1 MMSQSDLAQIRNEFI
16 KFLPQLL
23 REEPDVRTTIEG
35 IIAQQFPRKDEFVEL
50 LKEVKSQRKDM
61 ERHFVQV
68 DKRINLLEQK
78 IEPIGNL
85 DQRLNL
91 LVQAFEKLA
100 QRLEQVEG
108 RIDLLHEEM
117 NKRFEQI
124 ERRFEQVDQ
133 RIDLLHEEMN
143 KRFEQ
148 IERRF
153 EQVDQRID
161 LLHEEMNKRFERVD
175 QRFDKIDQRFE
186 QVDQRFDKVDQRF
199 EQMHNT
205 QVDMK
210 RDILKLRE
218 NQDLI
223 LKRMEGQEKWL
234 QVVTG
239 NMGTEKG
246 ETLEQ
251 LFAEALSYGLKNPDI
266 KPESIRLNQKIE
278 DLDGLLFKKPRY
290 GEVDLIA
297 QNGKLI
303 VLEIKATA
311 KPDDVNTL
319 SWKVELLQLQ
329 NPDKQVQGLF
339 IAMGA
344 SEKVR
349 QRCLEYEIE
358 LVD

>member
-143 KRFEQ
+143 KRFE
-148 IERRF
+148 
-153 EQVDQRID
+153 
-161 LLHEEMNKRFERVD
+161 RVD

-186 QVDQRFDKVDQRF
+186 KVDLRFD
-199 EQMHNT
+199 EMHNT

>member
-1 MMSQSDLAQIRNEFI
+1 
-16 KFLPQLL
+16 
-23 REEPDVRTTIEG
+23 
-35 IIAQQFPRKDEFVEL
+35 
-50 LKEVKSQRKDM
+50 
-61 ERHFVQV
+61 
-68 DKRINLLEQK
+68 
-78 IEPIGNL
+78 
-85 DQRLNL
+85 
-91 LVQAFEKLA
+91 
-100 QRLEQVEG
+100 
-108 RIDLLHEEM
+108 
-117 NKRFEQI
+117 
-124 ERRFEQVDQ
+124 
-133 RIDLLHEEMN
+133 
-143 KRFEQ
+143 
-148 IERRF
+148 
-153 EQVDQRID
+153 
-161 LLHEEMNKRFERVD
+161 MNKRFERVD

-358 LVD
+358 LID

>member
-1 MMSQSDLAQIRNEFI
+1 M
-16 KFLPQLL
+16 
-23 REEPDVRTTIEG
+23 
-35 IIAQQFPRKDEFVEL
+35 
-50 LKEVKSQRKDM
+50 KEVKSQRKDM

-68 DKRINLLEQK
+68 DKRINLLEKQFDNVTH
-78 IEPIGNL
+78 G
-85 DQRLNL
+85 
-91 LVQAFEKLA
+91 FKL
-100 QRLEQVEG
+100 LEQVIDKLTQSIEQVDM
-108 RIDLLHEEM
+108 RFKQVELHFEQSDRRMDLLHEEM
-117 NKRFEQI
+117 RQHSEQI
-124 ERRFEQVDQ
+124 VR
-133 RIDLLHEEMN
+133 
-143 KRFEQ
+143 
-148 IERRF
+148 
-153 EQVDQRID
+153 
-161 LLHEEMNKRFERVD
+161 
-175 QRFDKIDQRFE
+175 RFDKIE
-186 QVDQRFDKVDQRF
+186 QPLQKVDQRF
-199 EQMHNT
+199 
-205 QVDMK
+205 VK
-210 RDILKLRE
+210 ILQHFDSLLETEREMMQFIVKMRE
-218 NQDLI
+218 NQDRLFKEI
-223 LKRMEGQEKWL
+223 AGQEKWIK
-234 QVVTG
+234 VVTG
-239 NMGTEKG
+239 NVETEKG
-246 ETLEQ
+246 RTLEQ

>member
-1 MMSQSDLAQIRNEFI
+1 MMSQSDLAQIRNDFI

-108 RIDLLHEEM
+108 RVDLLHEEM
-117 NKRFEQI
+117 NKRFEQV

-148 IERRF
+148 
-153 EQVDQRID
+153 VDRRID

-358 LVD
+358 LID